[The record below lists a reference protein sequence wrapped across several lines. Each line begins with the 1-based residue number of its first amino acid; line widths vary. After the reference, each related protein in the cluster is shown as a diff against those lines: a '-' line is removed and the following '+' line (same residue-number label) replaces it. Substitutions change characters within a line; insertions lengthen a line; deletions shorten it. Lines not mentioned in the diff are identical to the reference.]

1 MKYIFMISLITL
13 FFNGCAT
20 TSKNVETP
28 LKVENEV
35 SSKKIFFSVSP
46 LYGQSVFLFLFEFVF
61 ANNLI
66 SLQM

>member
-13 FFNGCAT
+13 FFNGCTT

-35 SSKKIFFSVSP
+35 SSKKIFSENDNWLPINKNTDFQNAKNDKV
-46 LYGQSVFLFLFEFVF
+46 VK
-61 ANNLI
+61 
-66 SLQM
+66 

>member
-20 TSKNVETP
+20 TSKNVEIP

-35 SSKKIFFSVSP
+35 ISKE
-46 LYGQSVFLFLFEFVF
+46 LFENKENWQPINK
-61 ANNLI
+61 NNILDEKNNKVVK
-66 SLQM
+66 

>member
-13 FFNGCAT
+13 FLNGCTT

-35 SSKKIFFSVSP
+35 SITPPINRVNFI
-46 LYGQSVFLFLFEFVF
+46 
-61 ANNLI
+61 N
-66 SLQM
+66 

>member
-35 SSKKIFFSVSP
+35 SSKKIFGEKENWQP
-46 LYGQSVFLFLFEFVF
+46 INK
-61 ANNLI
+61 NNILDEKNNKVVK
-66 SLQM
+66 

>member
-13 FFNGCAT
+13 FLNGCTT

-35 SSKKIFFSVSP
+35 SSKKIF
-46 LYGQSVFLFLFEFVF
+46 GEKENWQR
-61 ANNLI
+61 N
-66 SLQM
+66 Q

>member
-35 SSKKIFFSVSP
+35 ISKE
-46 LYGQSVFLFLFEFVF
+46 LFE
-61 ANNLI
+61 NKENWQPI
-66 SLQM
+66 NKDQILQNEKNTKVVK